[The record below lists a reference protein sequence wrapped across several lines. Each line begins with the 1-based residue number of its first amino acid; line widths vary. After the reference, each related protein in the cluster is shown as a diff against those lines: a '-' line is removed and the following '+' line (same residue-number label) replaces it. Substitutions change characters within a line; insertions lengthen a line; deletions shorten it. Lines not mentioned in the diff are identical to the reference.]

1 MEVKYLILHHR
12 PQPTA
17 TERSSLYSGYNKRI
31 LEQTFGGVVN
41 LNNLPEQLQVISFT
55 LNGRKCLVHNPDT
68 KTTLNEWIR
77 SQPGLKGT
85 KVMCK
90 EAGCGVCVVAVKRK
104 DPRTGH
110 YVTKAVNSCL
120 CPLYT
125 INGSDILTT
134 EGIGNRLSG
143 FHVIQKRLAEH
154 NGSQCGFCSPGMV
167 MNMYSL
173 LKEDIKP
180 SKDKI
185 EESFD
190 GNICRCTGYRP
201 ILDAMKSFAA
211 NADPIDIEELDRCA
225 SNSNNFSCSQ
235 NPVPCNTAGIKWY
248 AAHSLAELYALL
260 DHHSNDNVR
269 MMAGNTGKGI
279 FKDEGP
285 VSVYIDINDV
295 PELQKHLDLDGYFVV
310 GGGVSLTSLM
320 AIADKNTKKSAV
332 FPVLSQHLRVFGNTP
347 VRNLSTIAGNLMLAH
362 DHSNFPSDLVTI
374 MSAIGGLVIVG
385 GAPISIVNMKD
396 FLSLNMHRKVLLAL
410 AIPKLSDDFVVRS
423 YKITP
428 RSQNAHAYVNG
439 CLSMP
444 VNRKTMMITSKPK
457 IVFGGIRLNFL
468 HATKTEEFL
477 LNKRLTN
484 PNTLKGA
491 LEILDEEIVP
501 DPEFIAHNGSTVEYH
516 KNLTKSLFY
525 KFYVAALGSDASSRV
540 RSAAGKILHERA
552 VSSGRQSFDTKPAR
566 YPVSKPIPKL
576 ASKLQASGEAQY
588 TDDIPFVGGELHAA
602 FVISTLGNCK
612 LDQIDTSEAMK
623 MPGVV
628 RFIDAKDIPGDNY
641 YGNAFIPG
649 PREGVFCE
657 RDVLYPGH
665 ALGVIIADTQ
675 RHADEAAVAVKIAYK
690 DVKPPILSIQDAI
703 KAKSFAEK
711 CPWVRDINVGDVQ
724 AVFKTSDHVISGQIS
739 AGGQH
744 HYHMETQV
752 ALSIPD
758 EDGMKVYSACQG
770 PGMVQSA
777 VARVLGIPASHIDV
791 ITRRLGGSF
800 GGKASRAN
808 HIACACALAAKV
820 IDRPVRLNMNFNTQ
834 LTMCGGRHSHM
845 AKYKVS
851 FDDKGVLLAV
861 ELDCYSDTGCTPED
875 SDLSGLMGHWDNLY
889 FCQNWKIRHTACLTT
904 KSSRTWCRAPG
915 RIQAVFFI
923 ESIMEHVA
931 RKLNKTPEEV
941 REINLY
947 RKGQITPLGYT
958 IPYCN
963 IRRLWKELQQSA
975 EFAKRK
981 VEVESFNKANRWRK
995 RGLALCP
1002 GKFNID
1008 PQTQTFT
1015 VLVTVYKADG
1025 TVAVTHGGIEMGQG
1039 INVKVAQVAAR
1050 TLGIPMEKVT
1060 IKQNTTHVSPNGSIT
1075 GGSITSDLCCKGT
1088 MEACEILNRRLVPV
1102 KEQMKKAPWPQMIAS
1117 AALQKVDL
1125 SVKHMASNTIAG
1137 FYVSYGVA
1145 LAEAEIDVLTG
1156 ERLIKRCDILFD
1168 CGESINPDVDVGQVE
1183 GAFMMGVGLW
1193 LHEKQYFDH
1202 HTGQELSTG
1211 TWTYKPPTT
1220 KDIPIDFRVALL
1232 KDAPNPLGVLNSKA
1246 SGEPPATMACSCL
1259 FAVKHAI
1266 EAARKEIGKDQHFT
1280 LDGPATVEHIQLHC
1294 LVDHA
1299 QMTL

>member
-1 MEVKYLILHHR
+1 MAAGRRSRNQNTGDPIDGTPERKSSLPWLGYLILHHR

-77 SQPGLKGT
+77 SQPGLKVSLPIIHNQWERYT
-85 KVMCK
+85 DH
-90 EAGCGVCVVAVKRK
+90 R
-104 DPRTGH
+104 GH
-110 YVTKAVNSCL
+110 R
-120 CPLYT
+120 
-125 INGSDILTT
+125 
-134 EGIGNRLSG
+134 E
-143 FHVIQKRLAEH
+143 KRLAEH

-295 PELQKHLDLDGYFVV
+295 PELQKHL
-310 GGGVSLTSLM
+310 
-320 AIADKNTKKSAV
+320 
-332 FPVLSQHLRVFGNTP
+332 
-347 VRNLSTIAGNLMLAH
+347 LSTIAGNLMLAH

-374 MSAIGGLVIVG
+374 MSAIGGLVIVGKSIAHSKSNSRHLTRDLAG

-428 RSQNAHAYVNG
+428 RSQ
-439 CLSMP
+439 
-444 VNRKTMMITSKPK
+444 
-457 IVFGGIRLNFL
+457 L

-588 TDDIPFVGGELHAA
+588 TDDIPFVDGELHAA

-724 AVFKTSDHVISGQIS
+724 GNNVSYHIWIHKYNVS
-739 AGGQH
+739 QH
-744 HYHMETQV
+744 
-752 ALSIPD
+752 IW
-758 EDGMKVYSACQG
+758 
-770 PGMVQSA
+770 
-777 VARVLGIPASHIDV
+777 RI
-791 ITRRLGGSF
+791 RRLS
-800 GGKASRAN
+800 
-808 HIACACALAAKV
+808 
-820 IDRPVRLNMNFNTQ
+820 RPVRLNMNFNTQ

-845 AKYKVS
+845 AKYK
-851 FDDKGVLLAV
+851 
-861 ELDCYSDTGCTPED
+861 
-875 SDLSGLMGHWDNLY
+875 
-889 FCQNWKIRHTACLTT
+889 
-904 KSSRTWCRAPG
+904 
-915 RIQAVFFI
+915 
-923 ESIMEHVA
+923 
-931 RKLNKTPEEV
+931 
-941 REINLY
+941 
-947 RKGQITPLGYT
+947 
-958 IPYCN
+958 
-963 IRRLWKELQQSA
+963 
-975 EFAKRK
+975 
-981 VEVESFNKANRWRK
+981 
-995 RGLALCP
+995 
-1002 GKFNID
+1002 
-1008 PQTQTFT
+1008 
-1015 VLVTVYKADG
+1015 
-1025 TVAVTHGGIEMGQG
+1025 
-1039 INVKVAQVAAR
+1039 
-1050 TLGIPMEKVT
+1050 
-1060 IKQNTTHVSPNGSIT
+1060 
-1075 GGSITSDLCCKGT
+1075 GT
-1088 MEACEILNRRLVPV
+1088 MEACEILNRRLAPV

-1193 LHEKQYFDH
+1193 LESLLRPSHGTGAIHRDMGKEKVYFDH
-1202 HTGQELSTG
+1202 HTGQELSTGTWVRRKSTSTITRDRSCLQG

-1220 KDIPIDFRVALL
+1220 KDIPIDFRVTLL

-1280 LDGPATVEHIQLHC
+1280 LDRSVALRCLLSSGDCVKVALRC
-1294 LVDHA
+1294 LVSSGDRVSVVFLHEGIISTRSRRNKSKKSRRYSWLLR
-1299 QMTL
+1299 Q